1 MYYLSFKN
9 KELLGY
15 KINIDEEK
23 LKELREEI
31 IEKCSIVI
39 FTIKEVEKPLE
50 WENDEHIRNYKQVKV
65 DMDKNID
72 ERNDYYI
79 VQYDYYQFPDLVNYV
94 DMLLNNDIKAISL
107 IKRIP
112 ENIYQL
118 ERKLNKQKQLIFQK
132 SKEENANMLEL
143 IDELFKIDTQLAE
156 CYKNKTLTQ
165 KQLLEISF
173 KKKVLECIQIEKT
186 KFSSKKIDELS
197 VKNNV
202 LKLKKIKN

>member
-39 FTIKEVEKPLE
+39 FTIKEVEKPLD

-107 IKRIP
+107 IKSIP

-186 KFSSKKIDELS
+186 KFS
-197 VKNNV
+197 
-202 LKLKKIKN
+202 